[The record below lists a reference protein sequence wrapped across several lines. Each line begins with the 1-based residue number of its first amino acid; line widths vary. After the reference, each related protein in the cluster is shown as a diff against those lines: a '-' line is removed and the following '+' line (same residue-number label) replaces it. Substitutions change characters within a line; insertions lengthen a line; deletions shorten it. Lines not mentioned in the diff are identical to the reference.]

1 SHKINEQDRADQASS
16 TKWDTTFTI
25 CEGEVTKQKLYWL
38 QSELPKQ
45 KLGRGDSSCLVW
57 SRANKSQRIF
67 EYIVEELSKGY
78 QPDIDFIAEVGY
90 ILRTTAVFGNGK
102 CGINPLE
109 NIKEN
114 HAFSGALHAEL
125 FSVYM
130 IRQFSFDLVEHI
142 AKRRNTE
149 AASLSP
155 NLKKYIGI
163 GNSTGLGMVF
173 FLTKHPKLLHRWMK
187 IRETALAK
195 VKELEVSKNK
205 YKEALNLLENYKEYF
220 LEDSNKNTE
229 EIFIPSNQVAKE
241 CNDIKKELLKFY
253 NTKKSNITTWS
264 KIINKIKTI
273 VSLETQEL
281 FNSLV
286 IELYPDLI
294 SSLETLTISD
304 ENYSIQPEMHLSK
317 LKKIIKSQYF
327 WAFKYNFDLKEENYY
342 LWYRTIDRN
351 LPYLG
356 VRGKDEGKGQE
367 HPFDIAKKIQLLL

>member
-1 SHKINEQDRADQASS
+1 MQPEQLGSFRLTSLSFSRIVIRKMIKNHWDIKRYIFELNDEGYGKAVYRINTNKGVFHFIVFSHKINEQDRADQASS

-114 HAFSGALHAEL
+114 HAFSGAFHAEL

-149 AASLSP
+149 AASLS
-155 NLKKYIGI
+155 
-163 GNSTGLGMVF
+163 
-173 FLTKHPKLLHRWMK
+173 
-187 IRETALAK
+187 
-195 VKELEVSKNK
+195 
-205 YKEALNLLENYKEYF
+205 
-220 LEDSNKNTE
+220 
-229 EIFIPSNQVAKE
+229 
-241 CNDIKKELLKFY
+241 
-253 NTKKSNITTWS
+253 
-264 KIINKIKTI
+264 
-273 VSLETQEL
+273 
-281 FNSLV
+281 
-286 IELYPDLI
+286 
-294 SSLETLTISD
+294 
-304 ENYSIQPEMHLSK
+304 
-317 LKKIIKSQYF
+317 
-327 WAFKYNFDLKEENYY
+327 
-342 LWYRTIDRN
+342 
-351 LPYLG
+351 
-356 VRGKDEGKGQE
+356 
-367 HPFDIAKKIQLLL
+367 